1 MPYHVRTADGELA
14 FPSLADVERAY
25 SLGLVGPEDEVRE
38 DGAQAWRKA
47 GSLPVLARSRAAAR
61 PAAGRRAAQH
71 LPILV
76 AVALS
81 LLALWLILREDPGMR
96 LLGAGLALV
105 VAGLLMRVTSRAFG
119 RGKRLL

>member
-1 MPYHVRTADGELA
+1 MPYRVRTADGELS
-14 FPSLADVERAY
+14 FPSLGDVERAY
-25 SLGLVGPEDEVRE
+25 AMGLVGPEDEVRE
-38 DGAQAWRKA
+38 DGAGTWRKA
-47 GSLPVLARSRAAAR
+47 GSLPVLARSRAHAR
-61 PAAGRRAAQH
+61 PTGRSTAQH

-76 AVALS
+76 AVGLS
-81 LLALWLILREDPGMR
+81 LLALYLILREDPGMR